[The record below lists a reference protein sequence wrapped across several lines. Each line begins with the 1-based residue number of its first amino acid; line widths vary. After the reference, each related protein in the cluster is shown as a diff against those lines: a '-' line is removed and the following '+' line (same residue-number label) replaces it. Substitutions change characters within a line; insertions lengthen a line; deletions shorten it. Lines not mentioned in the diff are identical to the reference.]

1 MEQKELCIRCGK
13 ITSYSINTPITA
25 RLYFVE
31 GSGQLCEECFN
42 ELYSVARPLK
52 SEDSHTPCFSCRNEI
67 QATVKSN
74 EKE

>member
-42 ELYSVARPLK
+42 ELYSVARPDTSSTKVNPRINPMDSLK
-52 SEDSHTPCFSCRNEI
+52 TTP
-67 QATVKSN
+67 
-74 EKE
+74 